1 MTLSPQEQARL
12 ERLIGT
18 ACRELP
24 LLEAPQSLAA
34 RVTAQLQ
41 RRAAQPAWRAPF
53 SQWSKGL
60 RITFLPVALIVM
72 GVTLSMSAGPGA
84 QRLTTLALAPLS
96 RALARLESTG
106 ALIALLATLCRHL
119 GISLLQD
126 IPTFWLYGCVAGL
139 LALYALLAG
148 ISATA
153 FRTLYGTR

>member
-1 MTLSPQEQARL
+1 MTLSPEEQARL

-24 LLEAPQSLAA
+24 PLEAPQSLAA

-53 SQWSKGL
+53 RQWSVGL
-60 RITFLPVALIVM
+60 RIAFVPVELLVM
-72 GVTLSMSAGPGA
+72 VATLRISAGPGA
-84 QRLTTLALAPLS
+84 QRLTTLMLAPLS

-106 ALIALLATLCRHL
+106 ALLALVATLCRDL
-119 GISLLQD
+119 GQALLLD
-126 IPTFWLYGCVAGL
+126 IPTFWLYAGVAGL
-139 LALYALLAG
+139 VALYALLAG

-153 FRTLYGTR
+153 YRTLYGTR